1 MGMNVSTKWKDNKT
15 VMGHK
20 SDGNYK
26 RNITRLPEH
35 GSELDLRTENNKTEQ
50 ANKKHLAFLR
60 GESGR
65 MRNTIRA

>member
-1 MGMNVSTKWKDNKT
+1 MYVSTKEEDNK

-20 SDGNYK
+20 SNGNYK
-26 RNITRLPEH
+26 QSITRLPES

-50 ANKKHLAFLR
+50 ANKKHPAPLQ

>member
-1 MGMNVSTKWKDNKT
+1 MYVSTKEEDNKT

-26 RNITRLPEH
+26 WNITRPPEC

>member
-1 MGMNVSTKWKDNKT
+1 MYVSSKEEDNKT

-26 RNITRLPEH
+26 RNITRPPEC
-35 GSELDLRTENNKTEQ
+35 GSELDLRTGNNKTEQ

>member
-1 MGMNVSTKWKDNKT
+1 MYVSTEEEDNKT

-26 RNITRLPEH
+26 QSLTRLPEH
-35 GSELDLRTENNKTEQ
+35 RSELDLRTENNKTEQ

-60 GESGR
+60 GESEQ
-65 MRNTIRA
+65 MWNTIRA